1 MSEAGEGGNEH
12 ARRRLRGFGVHLVA
26 YFAAM
31 VVLVG
36 ASVFFSPENPWVLAP
51 VVAWGAVLAVH
62 AAYAMGFFD
71 VFRGKAGHREFDRRT
86 QFERD
91 GKV

>member
-1 MSEAGEGGNEH
+1 MTMSEAGEGGDEH

-31 VVLVG
+31 AVLIG
-36 ASVFFSPENPWVLAP
+36 ASVFFSPENPWLLVP

-62 AAYAMGFFD
+62 AAYAMGLLD
-71 VFRGKAGHREFDRRT
+71 VFKGE
-86 QFERD
+86 
-91 GKV
+91 